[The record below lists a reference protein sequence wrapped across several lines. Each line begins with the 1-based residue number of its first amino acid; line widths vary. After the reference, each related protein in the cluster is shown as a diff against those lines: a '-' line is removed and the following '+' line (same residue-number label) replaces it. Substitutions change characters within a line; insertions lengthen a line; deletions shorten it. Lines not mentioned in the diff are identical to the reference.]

1 VTSTTLV
8 NPPQH
13 LDTDRL
19 HLRLP
24 RRDDAPAMFAAYAQ
38 DAEVT
43 RCLTW
48 RPHKSIEETYAI
60 LDLISKLWRD
70 GEAFSYAITLKG
82 NDSIIGMITLHPDG
96 FKVSLGYV
104 LARPHWSKGYMTE
117 AVRAVA
123 DWRLRHLRCGQS
135 RLGEG
140 DGKGGDEIR
149 RIVAEVYDP
158 SQYQRG
164 AEGLFDVCG
173 GEIISPCCVLRVAC
187 CVLRVPCSVIA
198 SALCEAIP
206 STARRL
212 LRRVSIRPKNTGY
225 STLLAMTDNKKEFKC

>member
-1 VTSTTLV
+1 
-8 NPPQH
+8 
-13 LDTDRL
+13 
-19 HLRLP
+19 
-24 RRDDAPAMFAAYAQ
+24 MFAAYAQ

-117 AVRAVA
+117 AVRAVT
-123 DWRLRHLRCGQS
+123 DWLLRQPDIYRVFATC
-135 RLGEG
+135 
-140 DGKGGDEIR
+140 
-149 RIVAEVYDP
+149 
-158 SQYQRG
+158 
-164 AEGLFDVCG
+164 DVDN
-173 GEIISPCCVLRVAC
+173 P
-187 CVLRVPCSVIA
+187 A
-198 SALCEAIP
+198 SAKVMEKAGMKYEG
-206 STARRL
+206 L
-212 LRRVSIRPKNTGY
+212 LRRYTIHPNTSEEPRDCLMY
-225 STLLAMTDNKKEFKC
+225 AVVR

>member
-1 VTSTTLV
+1 MTSTTLV

-117 AVRAVA
+117 AVRAVT
-123 DWRLRHLRCGQS
+123 DWLLRQPDIYRVFATC
-135 RLGEG
+135 
-140 DGKGGDEIR
+140 
-149 RIVAEVYDP
+149 
-158 SQYQRG
+158 
-164 AEGLFDVCG
+164 DVDN
-173 GEIISPCCVLRVAC
+173 P
-187 CVLRVPCSVIA
+187 A
-198 SALCEAIP
+198 SAKVMEKAGMKYEG
-206 STARRL
+206 L
-212 LRRVSIRPKNTGY
+212 LRRYTIHPNISDEPRDCLMYAVVR
-225 STLLAMTDNKKEFKC
+225 